1 MNELEEIEMEK
12 ELIALKNKIDQA
24 KIDRS
29 VAEDRLENLKKEE
42 NEILE
47 ELNRLNIKPQ
57 ELKSKIESLEKEIS
71 SLLQEAEKLI
81 HED

>member
-1 MNELEEIEMEK
+1 MEK

-42 NEILE
+42 NEILD